1 MSQVNDMP
9 ETTPLSQTGTAQE
22 EVSRQTL
29 SELAGAMS
37 DTPAPI
43 YQRVKQAI
51 ISQIRA
57 GVWKPHQRVPSESE
71 LVNELGV
78 SRMTINRALR
88 ELTSE
93 GFLIRMQGV
102 GTFVAEAK
110 AYTPMLEVHN
120 IADEI
125 ARRGHQ
131 HDSRILVCE
140 ARLADADQALQ
151 LGIAT
156 GALLFYSQIVHY
168 ENNVPVQIEDRFVNP
183 ETAPDYLQQVL
194 NKQSPYTYLME
205 IAPLT
210 AGEHR
215 VEAISASDEQREL
228 LQLGEHEPCLLI
240 HRRTWSGSRVVTSA
254 RLIYPGSRY
263 QLFGRFSSHG

>member
-1 MSQVNDMP
+1 MSDQ
-9 ETTPLSQTGTAQE
+9 PLSEQQV
-22 EVSRQTL
+22 VSQQIL
-29 SELAGAMS
+29 SQLSAAIS

-51 ISQIRA
+51 IAQIRT
-57 GVWKPHQRVPSESE
+57 GVWQPHQRVPSESE

-110 AYTPMLEVHN
+110 VYTPMLEVHN

-125 ARRGHQ
+125 AERGHR
-131 HDSRILVCE
+131 HSSKILLCE
-140 ARLADADQALQ
+140 ARPANGDQAMQ
-151 LGIAT
+151 LGIT
-156 GALLFYSQIVHY
+156 RGQEMFYSQIVHY
-168 ENNVPVQIEDRFVNP
+168 ENDLPVQIEERCVNP
-183 ETAPDYLQQVL
+183 LTAPDYLREVF
-194 NKQSPYTYLME
+194 NHNTPYDYL
-205 IAPLT
+205 IKVAPLT

-215 VEAISASDEQREL
+215 VEAVSASETQSRY
-228 LQLGEHEPCLLI
+228 LQLKEHEPCLVI
-240 HRRTWSGSRVVTSA
+240 HRRTWSGNQVVTSA

-263 QLFGRFSSHG
+263 QLFGRFTSHG

>member
-1 MSQVNDMP
+1 MSDPQQPHQQAVSQQI
-9 ETTPLSQTGTAQE
+9 LSQ
-22 EVSRQTL
+22 
-29 SELAGAMS
+29 LAAAIS

-51 ISQIRA
+51 IDQVRA
-57 GVWKPHQRVPSESE
+57 GIWRPHQRVPSESE
-71 LVNELGV
+71 MVNELGV

-110 AYTPMLEVHN
+110 AYTPLLEVHN

-125 ARRGHQ
+125 AERGH
-131 HDSRILVCE
+131 HHSCKIIICE
-140 ARLADADQALQ
+140 QRLADAEQASL
-151 LGIAT
+151 LGIKP
-156 GALLFYSQIVHY
+156 GQPMFYSLIVHY
-168 ENNVPVQIEDRFVNP
+168 ENDLPVQIEDRCVNP
-183 ETAPDYLQQVL
+183 QTGPDYLHQVIN
-194 NKQSPYTYLME
+194 NKKMPYDYLME
-205 IAPLT
+205 SAPLT
-210 AGEHR
+210 SGEHR
-215 VEAISASDEQREL
+215 VEAVRADELQQDL

-254 RLIYPGSRY
+254 RLLYPGSRY
-263 QLFGRFSSHG
+263 QLFGRFTSHG

>member
-1 MSQVNDMP
+1 MP
-9 ETTPLSQTGTAQE
+9 ESTSLSSQSAAQQG
-22 EVSRQTL
+22 VSQQTL
-29 SELAGAMS
+29 SELAAAMS

-51 ISQIRA
+51 IGQIRA

-125 ARRGHQ
+125 AQRGHR
-131 HDSRILVCE
+131 HDSKILVCE
-140 ARLADADQALQ
+140 ARLADAEQALQ
-151 LGIAT
+151 LGIAA
-156 GALLFYSQIVHY
+156 GAMLFYSQIVHY

-194 NKQSPYTYLME
+194 NKQTPYTYLME

-215 VEAISASDEQREL
+215 VEAVGASDEQREL
-228 LQLGEHEPCLLI
+228 LQLSEHEPCLLI

-263 QLFGRFSSHG
+263 QLFGRFTSHG